1 MKCPHC
7 GHEESKVTDSRPV
20 EESIKRRRECLK
32 CQARF
37 TTYETIEN
45 INNLLLASLDLPFVL
60 ISISERLASSRIKL
74 LRRDDNSP
82 FLTLSTVPWFP
93 AKSPTSLQTEH
104 TYPHNSDS
112 RSFSTKALSN
122 YQWIKLNVLV
132 WFSQKACFAP
142 LMLHN
147 SINLTTQNSKRV
159 PTH

>member
-1 MKCPHC
+1 MLSFAVTHISIWRIKTKFDNNVFMTCFNNLGP
-7 GHEESKVTDSRPV
+7 GFESVV
-20 EESIKRRRECLK
+20 L
-32 CQARF
+32 F
-37 TTYETIEN
+37 EN